1 MVRSKSTTNK
11 GINAKRIQEI
21 VNYDLSLGML
31 VNPNIKQQL
40 VLNPIGVQVALK
52 TLKELREELD
62 VYDIK
67 LDEIDCNRIFDNIE
81 SLTETEVFIRSI
93 NSYLNYR
100 NDYNKVIQTKELD
113 KDFSREQRQKLA
125 DDLEEEIKKEYR
137 KIETIGKINKTLR
150 RASEAKISELSSE
163 LRDILSTLEVPTE
176 EYINNRLYAIA
187 EFKLREIK
195 NRLKFLLDVGLDY
208 LSLARN
214 SGTLS
219 GGECYGGNSINVRN
233 KNFTKWNKK
242 P

>member
-100 NDYNKVIQTKELD
+100 NDYMKILQTKELD

-195 NRLKFLLDVGLDY
+195 NRLDSKITY
-208 LSLARN
+208 L
-214 SGTLS
+214 
-219 GGECYGGNSINVRN
+219 ENVMEEIA
-233 KNFTKWNKK
+233 
-242 P
+242 

>member
-150 RASEAKISELSSE
+150 RASEAKISELSTE

-195 NRLKFLLDVGLDY
+195 NRLDSKITY
-208 LSLARN
+208 L
-214 SGTLS
+214 
-219 GGECYGGNSINVRN
+219 ENVMEEIA
-233 KNFTKWNKK
+233 
-242 P
+242 

>member
-40 VLNPIGVQVALK
+40 VLNPIGMQVALK

-81 SLTETEVFIRSI
+81 SLTETEVFIISI

-176 EYINNRLYAIA
+176 ESINNILYAIA

-195 NRLKFLLDVGLDY
+195 NRLDSKITY
-208 LSLARN
+208 L
-214 SGTLS
+214 
-219 GGECYGGNSINVRN
+219 ENVMEEIA
-233 KNFTKWNKK
+233 
-242 P
+242 

>member
-81 SLTETEVFIRSI
+81 SLTETEVFIISI

-100 NDYNKVIQTKELD
+100 NDYMKILQTKELD
-113 KDFSREQRQKLA
+113 KDFSREERQKLA

-176 EYINNRLYAIA
+176 ESINNILYAIA

-195 NRLKFLLDVGLDY
+195 NRLDSKITY
-208 LSLARN
+208 L
-214 SGTLS
+214 
-219 GGECYGGNSINVRN
+219 ENVMEEIA
-233 KNFTKWNKK
+233 
-242 P
+242 

>member
-195 NRLKFLLDVGLDY
+195 NRLDSKITY
-208 LSLARN
+208 L
-214 SGTLS
+214 
-219 GGECYGGNSINVRN
+219 ENVMEEIA
-233 KNFTKWNKK
+233 
-242 P
+242 

>member
-1 MVRSKSTTNK
+1 MAKVKNTTI
-11 GINAKRIQEI
+11 INAKRIQEI

-40 VLNPIGVQVALK
+40 VLNPIGVKVALK
-52 TLKELREELD
+52 TLKELREELEGFD
-62 VYDIK
+62 IDIK
-67 LDEIDCNRIFDNIE
+67 EIDCNRVFCGN
-81 SLTETEVFIRSI
+81 TELSEIEVFIRSI

-150 RASEAKISELSSE
+150 RASESKISELSSE

-176 EYINNRLYAIA
+176 ESINNILYAIA

-195 NRLKFLLDVGLDY
+195 NRLDYKISY
-208 LSLARN
+208 LSQVM
-214 SGTLS
+214 
-219 GGECYGGNSINVRN
+219 EEIE
-233 KNFTKWNKK
+233 
-242 P
+242 

>member
-40 VLNPIGVQVALK
+40 VLNPIGVQVSLK

-195 NRLKFLLDVGLDY
+195 NRLDSKITY
-208 LSLARN
+208 L
-214 SGTLS
+214 
-219 GGECYGGNSINVRN
+219 ENVMEEIA
-233 KNFTKWNKK
+233 
-242 P
+242 

>member
-40 VLNPIGVQVALK
+40 VLNPIGVKVALK
-52 TLKELREELD
+52 TLKELREALEGFD
-62 VYDIK
+62 IDIK
-67 LDEIDCNRIFDNIE
+67 EIDCNRVFGGN
-81 SLTETEVFIRSI
+81 TELSEIEVFIRSI

-195 NRLKFLLDVGLDY
+195 NRLDSKITY
-208 LSLARN
+208 L
-214 SGTLS
+214 
-219 GGECYGGNSINVRN
+219 ENVMEEIA
-233 KNFTKWNKK
+233 
-242 P
+242 

>member
-1 MVRSKSTTNK
+1 MAKVKNTTI
-11 GINAKRIQEI
+11 INAKRIQEI

-163 LRDILSTLEVPTE
+163 LRDILSTLEVQTE

-195 NRLKFLLDVGLDY
+195 NRLDSKITY
-208 LSLARN
+208 L
-214 SGTLS
+214 
-219 GGECYGGNSINVRN
+219 ENVMEEIA
-233 KNFTKWNKK
+233 
-242 P
+242 

>member
-40 VLNPIGVQVALK
+40 VLNPIGMQVALK

-81 SLTETEVFIRSI
+81 SLTETEVFIISI

-176 EYINNRLYAIA
+176 ESINNRLYAIA

-195 NRLKFLLDVGLDY
+195 NRLDSKITY
-208 LSLARN
+208 L
-214 SGTLS
+214 
-219 GGECYGGNSINVRN
+219 ENVMEEIA
-233 KNFTKWNKK
+233 
-242 P
+242 

>member
-11 GINAKRIQEI
+11 GINSKRIQEI

-163 LRDILSTLEVPTE
+163 LRDILITLEVPTE

-195 NRLKFLLDVGLDY
+195 NRLDSKITY
-208 LSLARN
+208 L
-214 SGTLS
+214 
-219 GGECYGGNSINVRN
+219 ENVMEEIA
-233 KNFTKWNKK
+233 
-242 P
+242 

>member
-67 LDEIDCNRIFDNIE
+67 LDEIDCIRIFDNIE

-125 DDLEEEIKKEYR
+125 DDL
-137 KIETIGKINKTLR
+137 
-150 RASEAKISELSSE
+150 
-163 LRDILSTLEVPTE
+163 
-176 EYINNRLYAIA
+176 
-187 EFKLREIK
+187 
-195 NRLKFLLDVGLDY
+195 
-208 LSLARN
+208 
-214 SGTLS
+214 
-219 GGECYGGNSINVRN
+219 
-233 KNFTKWNKK
+233 
-242 P
+242 

>member
-1 MVRSKSTTNK
+1 MAKVKNTTI
-11 GINAKRIQEI
+11 INAKRIQEI

-40 VLNPIGVQVALK
+40 VLNPIGVKVALK
-52 TLKELREELD
+52 TLKELREELEGFD
-62 VYDIK
+62 IDIK
-67 LDEIDCNRIFDNIE
+67 EIDCNRVFCGN
-81 SLTETEVFIRSI
+81 TELSEIEVFIRSI

-100 NDYNKVIQTKELD
+100 NDYMKILQTKELD

-176 EYINNRLYAIA
+176 ESINNILYAIA

-195 NRLKFLLDVGLDY
+195 NRLDYKISY
-208 LSLARN
+208 LSQVM
-214 SGTLS
+214 
-219 GGECYGGNSINVRN
+219 EEIE
-233 KNFTKWNKK
+233 
-242 P
+242 

>member
-1 MVRSKSTTNK
+1 MAKVKNTTI
-11 GINAKRIQEI
+11 INAKRIQEI

-40 VLNPIGVQVALK
+40 VLNPIGVKVALK
-52 TLKELREELD
+52 TLKELREELEGFD
-62 VYDIK
+62 IDIK
-67 LDEIDCNRIFDNIE
+67 EIDCNRVFCGN
-81 SLTETEVFIRSI
+81 TELSEIEVFIRSI

-100 NDYNKVIQTKELD
+100 NDYMKILQTKELD

-150 RASEAKISELSSE
+150 RASESKISELSSE

-176 EYINNRLYAIA
+176 ESINNILYAIA

-195 NRLKFLLDVGLDY
+195 NRLDYKISY
-208 LSLARN
+208 LSQVM
-214 SGTLS
+214 
-219 GGECYGGNSINVRN
+219 EVIE
-233 KNFTKWNKK
+233 
-242 P
+242 

>member
-1 MVRSKSTTNK
+1 MAKVKNTTI
-11 GINAKRIQEI
+11 INAKRIQEI

-40 VLNPIGVQVALK
+40 VLNPIGVKVALK
-52 TLKELREELD
+52 TLKELREELEGFD
-62 VYDIK
+62 IDIK
-67 LDEIDCNRIFDNIE
+67 EIDCNRVFAGN
-81 SLTETEVFIRSI
+81 TELSEIEVFIRSI

-100 NDYNKVIQTKELD
+100 SDYMKILQTKELD

-137 KIETIGKINKTLR
+137 KIETIGKINETLR

-176 EYINNRLYAIA
+176 ESINNILYAIA

-195 NRLKFLLDVGLDY
+195 NRLDYKISY
-208 LSLARN
+208 LSQVM
-214 SGTLS
+214 
-219 GGECYGGNSINVRN
+219 EEIE
-233 KNFTKWNKK
+233 
-242 P
+242 

>member
-187 EFKLREIK
+187 EFKLTEIK
-195 NRLKFLLDVGLDY
+195 NRLDSKITY
-208 LSLARN
+208 L
-214 SGTLS
+214 
-219 GGECYGGNSINVRN
+219 ENVMEEIA
-233 KNFTKWNKK
+233 
-242 P
+242 